1 MKKEIITR
9 LMKKFEDCS
18 HKEEDIEFWYA
29 RDLQILLDYM
39 EWRNFAEVIDKA
51 KISCKTSGQ
60 NIDDHFVDVNKMVS
74 LGSGSQRQ
82 IDDIML
88 TRYACYLI
96 AQNGDPKKDQIAFA
110 QSYFAIQTRK
120 QEIIEVRIK
129 FAERLRAR
137 KKLIETETELSKLAF
152 ERDVDGAGFARMKS
166 RGDSALFGGFN
177 TLKMKEKLGISPKRP
192 LADFLP
198 TITIKAKDLA
208 AEITNFNIKRQNLI
222 GEQKISGEHVK
233 NNRGVRFLLG
243 KRGIMPEKL
252 VAEEDIKIVE
262 KKTKG
267 QKEPLFYRN

>member
-120 QEIIEVRIK
+120 QELVEQRIALQERFEVRN
-129 FAERLRAR
+129 
-137 KKLIETETELSKLAF
+137 KLIASETELSKLLY
-152 ERDVDGAGFARMKS
+152 ERGIDDDGFARIRIRAS
-166 RGDSALFGGFN
+166 RC
-177 TLKMKEKLGISPKRP
+177 
-192 LADFLP
+192 FLEVIQP
-198 TITIKAKDLA
+198 CK
-208 AEITNFNIKRQNLI
+208 
-222 GEQKISGEHVK
+222 
-233 NNRGVRFLLG
+233 
-243 KRGIMPEKL
+243 
-252 VAEEDIKIVE
+252 
-262 KKTKG
+262 
-267 QKEPLFYRN
+267 